1 MQRLLLNKRCN
12 FFERLRTFFINNI
25 LLTIIKKVRNIGYT
39 LITIYEQY
47 SGFLNIHIQFV
58 KKKVF

>member
-47 SGFLNIHIQFV
+47 SGFL
-58 KKKVF
+58 